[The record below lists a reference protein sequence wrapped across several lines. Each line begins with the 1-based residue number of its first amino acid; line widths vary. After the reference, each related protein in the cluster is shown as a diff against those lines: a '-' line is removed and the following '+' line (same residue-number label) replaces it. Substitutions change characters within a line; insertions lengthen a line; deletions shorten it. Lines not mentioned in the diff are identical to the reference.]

1 MKQQFKVT
9 SVSKQ
14 NNDDDNE
21 DGMLQQL
28 MLKYLPY
35 WPVFILATLLALVA
49 AYVYLRYATPVYEAS
64 TTMIIKDE
72 KRGTQGSKLEEQIDQ
87 VAIKKV
93 VENEIEV
100 LQSRILME
108 TVVKRLALYAPLTQ
122 KGKVKEADAY
132 VLAPIIVEAKNPDSV
147 SDAQKVI
154 ISYDK
159 NANTV
164 TLNGKN
170 KFPLNEFVSTD
181 YGELRFTKNKYYNP
195 SSEEQREIYFS
206 LGDPRVFADALI
218 KGLKVTSTRQS
229 AILDIS
235 YRDVIPQRAV
245 NILNEL
251 IVAYEEASINDKNT
265 QAKKTLAFLDEQ
277 LGVLRKD
284 LDSIEKKIEYYKA
297 GSNAANISAQS
308 ELLLQNMASTDQ
320 KLGDIN
326 TQAAMLNQVEYAV
339 SGKSSDISTPS
350 AVNDPALSGLMGRL
364 HNAQLEYNTMKQ
376 TMGEN
381 NPLLVAKAEEIA
393 KMRPGI
399 LENIRTQ
406 KASLA
411 AARQS
416 LSSTIGGYNSTLR
429 TVPQKERQLL
439 EISREHSTKI
449 QSYAFLLQK
458 KQDTELGL
466 ANVTI
471 GSRVVDKALAGKDP
485 VSPKRKLIYIMAIVA
500 ALGFCVGIITLKDA
514 FTGKIKYRSEIEKLT
529 GIPILGE
536 IAFDKSKSP
545 IVIEKGT
552 RSFVAEE
559 FRKLR
564 ISLSFLGIDAS
575 HKKILLTSSISGE
588 GKSFV
593 AANLA
598 MSVSLTGKN
607 VVIVDM
613 DLNNPSLS
621 KIFNVN
627 QEYGITE
634 LLMGEK
640 TINEVVKK
648 LDGYENL
655 HFVSPGSLP
664 ENPSELLANGKV
676 SGIIEYLEKN
686 FDLVIIDTSP
696 AVLVTDAFVLSELC
710 DATLY
715 VIRHDYTPKMLVKRI
730 DENNQINPLYN
741 PAIVFNGVK
750 TRGII
755 KNNYGYGYDYV
766 YGNKER
772 GSKNKKVS

>member
-1 MKQQFKVT
+1 
-9 SVSKQ
+9 
-14 NNDDDNE
+14 
-21 DGMLQQL
+21 
-28 MLKYLPY
+28 
-35 WPVFILATLLALVA
+35 
-49 AYVYLRYATPVYEAS
+49 
-64 TTMIIKDE
+64 
-72 KRGTQGSKLEEQIDQ
+72 RGTQGSKLEEQIDQ
-87 VAIKKV
+87 VATKKV

-100 LQSRILME
+100 LQSRVLME
-108 TVVKRLALYAPLTQ
+108 TVVKRLALYAPITQ

-132 VLAPIIVEAKNPDSV
+132 VMSPITIEAKNPDSV
-147 SDAQKVI
+147 ADAQKVTFT
-154 ISYDK
+154 YDK
-159 NANTV
+159 NSNTV
-164 TLNGKN
+164 TLNGKG
-170 KFPLNEFVSTD
+170 KYSLDEFVNTD
-181 YGELRFTKNKYYNP
+181 YGVLKFTKNQYYSP
-195 SSEEQREIYFS
+195 SPETQKELYFS

-218 KGLKVTSTRQS
+218 KGLKVTSNRQS

-265 QAKKTLAFLDEQ
+265 QAKKTLSFLDGQ
-277 LGVLRKD
+277 LTILRKD

-326 TQAAMLNQVEYAV
+326 TQSAMLSQVELAV
-339 SGKSSDISTPS
+339 NGKGGGDVLAPS
-350 AVNDPALSGLMGRL
+350 AVTDPALSGMMGRL
-364 HNAQLEYNTMKQ
+364 HSAQLEYNTMKQ

-381 NPLLVAKAEEIA
+381 NPILLAKAEEIA
-393 KMRPGI
+393 KMKPGI
-399 LENIRTQ
+399 IENIRTQ
-406 KASLA
+406 KASLS

-449 QSYAFLLQK
+449 SAYAFLLQK

-485 VSPKRKLIYIMAIVA
+485 VSPKRKLIYIMAVVA
-500 ALGFCVGIITLKDA
+500 ALGFCVGIITIKDA
-514 FTGKIKYRSEIEKLT
+514 FTGKIKYRSEIEKMT
-529 GIPILGE
+529 AIPIIGE

-564 ISLSFLGIDAS
+564 ISLSFLGIDSS

-598 MSVSLTGKN
+598 MSISLTGKN
-607 VVIVDM
+607 VVLVDM

-621 KIFNVN
+621 KILNVN
-627 QEYGITE
+627 QEYGVTE

-640 TINEVVKK
+640 KVDEVTKK
-648 LDGYENL
+648 LEGYENL
-655 HFVSPGSLP
+655 HFISPGSLP

-676 SGIIEYLEKN
+676 SAIIDYLDN
-686 FDLVIIDTSP
+686 SFDVVIIDTSP
-696 AVLVTDAFVLSELC
+696 AVLVTDAYILSGLC

-741 PAIVFNGVK
+741 PAIIFNGVK
-750 TRGII
+750 ARGII
-755 KNNYGYGYDYV
+755 KSNYGYGYDYV
-766 YGNKER
+766 YGNKDR
-772 GSKNKKVS
+772 GGKQKKVS